1 MFTQPLMY
9 KTIEQQEPVAKTY
22 GEQLIADGIVT
33 REEYQAEHDK
43 YDKICEE
50 AYQEGKKITSITF
63 RDWLDSPWKG
73 TLIGYIHVG
82 DVR

>member
-1 MFTQPLMY
+1 MFTQPKMY
-9 KTIEQQEPVAKTY
+9 KSIEAQKRVTKIY
-22 GEQLIADGIVT
+22 GEQLIEDGIVT

-63 RDWLDSPWKG
+63 ADWLDSPWKG
-73 TLIGYIHVG
+73 KLIG
-82 DVR
+82 